1 MLQENKIW
9 QDFYCEKKSLALS
22 FNVSSS
28 LPPNKGLLNHPLFN
42 KILPVSKLLAQPCY
56 VGWSCEGNK
65 CGYQVTI
72 TPDKE
77 PGGVSVFSAGISI
90 FDSWAGLREAGALKA
105 AGEEVTRTTGG

>member
-9 QDFYCEKKSLALS
+9 QDFYCGKKSIALS

-28 LPPNKGLLNHPLFN
+28 LPPNKGLFNHPLSH
-42 KILPVSKLLAQPCY
+42 KILPVSKLLAQPCPAR
-56 VGWSCEGNK
+56 WSCEGNK

-90 FDSWAGLREAGALKA
+90 FDSWAQFLEAGAAKA
-105 AGEEVTRTTGG
+105 AGKELTQAAGG